1 MMKWIAV
8 GLSLIGWSF
17 AHAGEE
23 ESRIP
28 MIEKSGDLLQV
39 GVPLMAL
46 GLTFLLNGKDADT
59 EEDSE
64 TKKWNPYSPVGELG
78 FEFMHMTGSPRHD
91 LALAIARTELTTYS
105 LKYGID
111 AERPNGGS
119 NSFPSGHTSVAFA
132 GAEFIRKQYGVWW
145 GIPAYLTAGYVGWSR
160 VISNNHYPRD
170 VLAGAAIGILS
181 NHDFATVQLPFGSLS
196 VSSGLLAPQPGFI
209 NGFDAPPPDSVA
221 AAFTPPPATG
231 LRFELRF

>member
-1 MMKWIAV
+1 MRKIAA
-8 GLSLIGWSF
+8 GLTIICSGF
-17 AHAGEE
+17 AHAQEA

-28 MIEKSGDLLQV
+28 MIEKTGDMLQI
-39 GVPLMAL
+39 GVPLIAL
-46 GLTFLLNGKDADT
+46 GLTFLLDGNDADT
-59 EEDSE
+59 KENAE
-64 TKKWNPYSPVGELG
+64 TKKWNPYAPAGAPG

-91 LALAIARTELTTYS
+91 LALAVARTELTTYS

-181 NHDFATVQLPFGSLS
+181 NYDFATVQLPFGMLS
-196 VSSGLLAPQPGFI
+196 VSSGLLAPQPGFV

-221 AAFTPPPATG
+221 AAFAPPPATG